1 MIRFRSLI
9 AFVALVP
16 LVSAEGKEDKK
27 DDKKNEKKD
36 EKKPVAFAS
45 KAGKFSVALPEKP
58 TEKTNKV
65 KVGDMEVDHFIFTV
79 KQTDRAQIIT
89 YIDYPKMII
98 GGDKE
103 KFIAGVVERNLESLK
118 GGKVAAN
125 VPITIGKDK
134 HPGRDVRVE
143 LPDQK
148 RLYRV
153 RAFLVGE
160 RVYQVVVLGPD
171 EFVKSKEVDDYL
183 NSFKV
188 EE

>member
-1 MIRFRSLI
+1 MIRFCSLI

-16 LVSAEGKEDKK
+16 LIASAEGKEDKK
-27 DDKKNEKKD
+27 DEKKD

-45 KAGKFSVALPEKP
+45 KAGKFSVTLPEKP
-58 TEKTNKV
+58 TEKKNKV

-103 KFIAGVVERNLESLK
+103 KFIAGVVERNVESLK
-118 GGKVAAN
+118 GGKVTSN
-125 VPITIGKDK
+125 VPITIGKGK
-134 HPGRDVRVE
+134 HPGRDVLVE
-143 LPDQK
+143 LPEQK
-148 RLYRV
+148 RLYHV

-171 EFVKSKEVDDYL
+171 EFVKSKEVEDYL